1 MQKNQVHSKHSPF
14 LSSTSFL
21 RYDRRAPEKKEPSAE
36 NATELEEAQASLD
49 REAPDLPADLDAI
62 VLTHWAE
69 PNAPTQRSPLVD
81 HLLAKVPEVRTQKD
95 LDAFVQ
101 TALEFKQRPGMG
113 ELVERLV
120 QHAENQSLILSGAIR
135 SLPGDMRSL
144 AIATLE
150 RAYPNPYSEHR
161 LLSLGDRWGT
171 NPRQYMEALLKPLRD
186 NQKRPWPGQN
196 LPAGYLPPGLL
207 SALTHLEKP
216 LQEASINQL
225 KDMLDLLV
233 TQCPEEAIQVALLP
247 SLLKGIVSRF
257 EQRARTGAPT
267 LVLEPADESRDKAAR
282 IHGLLL
288 WLCEPAHLAANAPC
302 FIDGHL
308 LQLKNRY
315 AVESSEPTRQ
325 KQAAEHCLAGLR
337 ALLPHVESMEELAKI
352 EALARSLPPGIDA
365 SDYMMDV
372 IWTEIRWAL
381 GLPDESD
388 DHHPTVNQ
396 LSNLLRILLV
406 APTAAAWLNTLEFR
420 HAKYPVSDWVTQ
432 VLKRMTLTEWLS
444 SSKTLMAA
452 IDRQADSACNACA
465 QNGHERELVKQLAA
479 IVEGLS
485 VPARQAV
492 CDSLCQNMGVP
503 CITLTGAPSNGLD
516 PNGFN
521 GAIPIA
527 NPTQDQGLSF
537 SSEAMRLHWA
547 LRQTRTDRQV
557 TYIEDY
563 VTRLINGQHDY
574 DKKKLLRQDLLT
586 AIKEHITYLQQQLLV
601 HKGMHFVLE
610 ENFDKDGNFF
620 YAIRVLRSATTD
632 LYGQ

>member
-1 MQKNQVHSKHSPF
+1 MQKNQVHSLHSPF
-14 LSSTSFL
+14 LSSTGFL
-21 RYDRRAPEKKEPSAE
+21 RYDQRAPEKHEPSAE
-36 NATELEEAQASLD
+36 NATELAEAQTSLD

-101 TALEFKQRPGMG
+101 TALEFKQRPGMD

-120 QHAENQSLILSGAIR
+120 QHAAKQSPPLILPGAIR
-135 SLPGDMRSL
+135 SL
-144 AIATLE
+144 AIARLE

-171 NPRQYMEALLKPLRD
+171 NPCQYMEALLKPLRD
-186 NQKRPWPGQN
+186 NQKRPWPGQH

-216 LQEASINQL
+216 LQEASFEQL
-225 KDMLDLLV
+225 KDMLDLLA
-233 TQCPEEAIQVALLP
+233 TQCPEEAIRVTLLP
-247 SLLKGIVSRF
+247 SLLKGIVSHF
-257 EQRARTGAPT
+257 EKRARTGAPT
-267 LVLEPADESRDKAAR
+267 LVLEPADESHDKATR

-308 LQLKNRY
+308 LQLKNTY
-315 AVESSEPTRQ
+315 TEESREPTRQ
-325 KQAAEHCLAGLR
+325 KQAAERCLAGLR

-352 EALARSLPPGIDA
+352 EALVRSLPPGIDA

-388 DHHPTVNQ
+388 KHHPTVNR

-406 APTAAAWLNTLEFR
+406 APSAAAWLNTLEFR
-420 HAKYPVSDWVTQ
+420 HAKYPVSDRVTQ
-432 VLKRMTLTEWLS
+432 VLKRMALTEWL

-452 IDRQADSACNACA
+452 IDRQAVSACNACA
-465 QNGHERELVKQLAA
+465 QVGHERALVKQLAA
-479 IVEGLS
+479 LVEGLS

-492 CDSLCQNMGVP
+492 GDALCQNMGVP
-503 CITLTGAPSNGLD
+503 CITLTGAPPNGLD
-516 PNGFN
+516 PNGFT
-521 GAIPIA
+521 GALPIA

-537 SSEAMRLHWA
+537 SSEAMRLHWS

-563 VTRLINGQHDY
+563 VTWLINGQHDY
-574 DKKKLLRQDLLT
+574 DKKKLLRQYLLT
-586 AIKEHITYLQQQLLV
+586 AIKEHITYLQQQLLIR
-601 HKGMHFVLE
+601 KGMQLVFN